1 MAEPIQKITAEQL
14 AQMGVVAAPDKL
26 TGNPQENKMIFDR
39 LICEVVAVAVNTA
52 IDVLNEMIPAENGRE
67 TAEAERVSA
76 EEQRVQAEANRV
88 TAEEERETAEDR
100 RETAEAERN
109 EAEEARNRAEQERA
123 NQNTGIVAQASE
135 QAADAARSA
144 EEAAASVSD
153 AAAEAASAEAEAK
166 RAEELAA
173 NIGAHGEEVSATLLA
188 SEWIGSGPYVQLVSV
203 FGVNENSFGNIG
215 IPVSATDDQ
224 RAAAKDASMYLSAV
238 DTNVVAITADGEKP
252 AIDIPIV
259 VQFGMVIDGGTG
271 SVPGGDAPYIG
282 ENGNWYV
289 GQTDTGVAATGPAG
303 VAPEI
308 NLDRVSNGTQIS
320 ITYPDGAFYA
330 IVIPDGQDGQDG
342 SPGADGQAA
351 TFEIVSTETLEPGQA
366 ASVTETEDSTPQER
380 KYIISIP
387 KGDTGEPGLIG
398 PRGYQG
404 VPGLDGEDG
413 FSPEVYS
420 EEITGGYMLH
430 VTTAAGTNSFPV
442 YHGSDGPQGP
452 TGPIGP
458 QGPAGPALAVTN
470 TAAVGQTVKI
480 TAVDEDG
487 QPTAW
492 EAADMESVDAAYE
505 LAATIEITE
514 SVSSITQEFGKA
526 YNELYI
532 FFDGVASSASCQIG
546 INKLLSE
553 NNWLTTAT
561 GYKAARLIHRPGICI
576 ERQDSNPATY
586 GFWQGAN
593 VTRRFDFSKDSDFE
607 SVVIYTSNP
616 PTATINSGT
625 IKIYGR

>member
-1 MAEPIQKITAEQL
+1 MAEPIQKISAEQL

-26 TGNPQENKMIFDR
+26 TGNPKDNKMIFDR
-39 LICEVVAVAVNTA
+39 LIREVVAVAVNTA
-52 IDVLNEMIPAENGRE
+52 IDVLNEMIPAETDRE
-67 TAEAERVSA
+67 NAEDERVNAEKMRVQAEAERVRTEKAREHA
-76 EEQRVQAEANRV
+76 EWTRAENEAARVA
-88 TAEEERETAEDR
+88 AEDV
-100 RETAEAERN
+100 REL
-109 EAEEARNRAEQERA
+109 AEQARV
-123 NQNTGIVAQASE
+123 NTNNGIVAQATE
-135 QAADAARSA
+135 QAERA
-144 EEAAASVSD
+144 EMGANNAASHMSR
-153 AAAEAASAEAEAK
+153 AAAEASAARKQAD
-166 RAEELAA
+166 RAEELAD

-188 SEWIGSGPYVQLVSV
+188 DGWSGSGPYVQTVSV
-203 FGVNENSFGNIG
+203 PGVNGNSFGNIG
-215 IPVSATDDQ
+215 IPMSATDEQ
-224 RAAAKDASMYLSAV
+224 RNAMKAASMFLSAV
-238 DTNVVAITADGEKP
+238 DTDSVTITAEGTKP
-252 AIDIPIV
+252 TIDLPLI
-259 VQFGMVIDGGTG
+259 VQFGMVVEGGSGGGTG
-271 SVPGGDAPYIG
+271 LS
-282 ENGNWYV
+282 
-289 GQTDTGVAATGPAG
+289 
-303 VAPEI
+303 
-308 NLDRVSNGTQIS
+308 
-320 ITYPDGAFYA
+320 
-330 IVIPDGQDGQDG
+330 
-342 SPGADGQAA
+342 A
-351 TFEIVSTETLEPGQA
+351 TFEIVGTETIEPGQA
-366 ASVTETEDSTPQER
+366 AYATETEESTPQAR
-380 KYIISIP
+380 KYILSIP
-387 KGDTGEPGLIG
+387 RGQTGSIG

-413 FSPEVYS
+413 FSPEFSS
-420 EEITGGYMLH
+420 EEINGGYILH
-430 VTTAAGTNSFPV
+430 VTTAAGSISFPV
-442 YHGSDGPQGP
+442 YHGSIGPQGP
-452 TGPIGP
+452 TGPKGETGPIGP
-458 QGPAGPALAVTN
+458 QGPQGEKGDHGPALAVTN

-616 PTATINSGT
+616 STATINSGT